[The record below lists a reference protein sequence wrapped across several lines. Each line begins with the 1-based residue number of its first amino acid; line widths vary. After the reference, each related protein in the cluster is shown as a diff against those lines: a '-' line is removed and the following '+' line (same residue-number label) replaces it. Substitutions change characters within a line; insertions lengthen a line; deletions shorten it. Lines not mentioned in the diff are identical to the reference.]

1 MKTCPEIIS
10 NWPGLMQKFST
21 PASRYPNST
30 QCIAFSEVTAVTE
43 NEKSTENRTQEKLQ
57 NRVKFEVYGEEMIEK
72 KVKSSGNSGRVYLPP
87 NWVGHQVKIIRID

>member
-1 MKTCPEIIS
+1 M
-10 NWPGLMQKFST
+10 
-21 PASRYPNST
+21 
-30 QCIAFSEVTAVTE
+30 SED
-43 NEKSTENRTQEKLQ
+43 EKIPENRAQQKPQ